1 MPSVIFFPS
10 AVSTQVLSVNCF
22 PMAFLELQ
30 CQQMLRAAIESIF
43 DDDSFKLP
51 SPHAKAALETANQLV
66 TWLKDDEHQQEFIKF
81 SQELTSSL
89 HTCFESQAA
98 SMKTRR
104 EKMWGTYHCLQ
115 TSANFKA
122 RWTTFLAKFSSTKPN
137 PAFYQYVTDILFREI
152 VKAKFPT
159 NERQVSSGP
168 KFQLTV
174 EEANALHYAAGYV
187 CHKLRKRLESSSNPQ
202 KEELVLLI
210 MDLCGEDDT
219 SDDSGEAENWTSMID
234 RGGLFHVSD
243 STYTLFH
250 AMEEE
255 VRNHLRKTPAHKIT
269 DGFKQK
275 LLSSIASNEDVLF
288 YWSMLSADAD
298 EEDAQTLLKMVI
310 ELWVTIRGFA
320 FASSWIELYKQ
331 ASKKTIQRS
340 KALRRNVQDSSSTT
354 D

>member
-1 MPSVIFFPS
+1 
-10 AVSTQVLSVNCF
+10 
-22 PMAFLELQ
+22 
-30 CQQMLRAAIESIF
+30 MLRAAVESILE
-43 DDDSFKLP
+43 DDSFKLP

-89 HTCFESQAA
+89 QTCFESQAA

-104 EKMWGTYHCLQ
+104 EKMWRTYHCLR
-115 TSANFKA
+115 TSTNFKA
-122 RWTTFLAKFSSTKPN
+122 KWTTFIAKFTSTKPN
-137 PAFYQYVTDILFREI
+137 PAFYQYVTDIFFREI
-152 VKAKFPT
+152 IKIKFPT
-159 NERQVSSGP
+159 NEHQVSSGP
-168 KFQLTV
+168 KSQLTV

-210 MDLCGEDDT
+210 MDLCEDDA
-219 SDDSGEAENWTSMID
+219 SDDTENWTSMID
-234 RGGLFHVSD
+234 RGGLFHVSET
-243 STYTLFH
+243 TYTLFH

-255 VRNHLRKTPAHKIT
+255 VCDHLRKTPAHKIT

-298 EEDAQTLLKMVI
+298 EEDAQTLLKMII
-310 ELWVTIRGFA
+310 ELWTTIRGFA
-320 FASSWIELYKQ
+320 YVSSWIELYKQ
-331 ASKKTIQRS
+331 TSKKTIQRS
-340 KALRRNVQDSSSTT
+340 KALRRNLQDSSSAT